1 MKQPTPSK
9 PDIRDWIAIL
19 EDIRVQQDN
28 EPMARE
34 LERCSFVDAREISG
48 VRWLKLKPPRS
59 LYGRK
64 QAEAALREAG
74 ARLFGGFDVEF
85 VDPDP
90 PPETT
95 EGSVEA
101 HS

>member
-1 MKQPTPSK
+1 MKKPAPSK

-28 EPMARE
+28 APMAQE

-48 VRWLKLKPPRS
+48 VRWLKLKPPPS
-59 LYGRK
+59 LYGQK

-85 VDPDP
+85 VKPDP
-90 PPETT
+90 LPEAD
-95 EGSVEA
+95 EPDDL

>member
-1 MKQPTPSK
+1 MKKPTPSK

-19 EDIRVQQDN
+19 EDIRVQQDKA
-28 EPMARE
+28 PIARE

-48 VRWLKLKPPRS
+48 VRWLKLKLPQE

-64 QAEAALREAG
+64 QLEAALREAG

-85 VDPDP
+85 VGPDQPQQRDP
-90 PPETT
+90 
-95 EGSVEA
+95 A